1 MAYKH
6 TDLEIETTSGA
17 FEDGEDEYN
26 IYDEEDEG
34 EGHEKSTSSA
44 QQDINAVEAAE
55 EADLWLSFSSLVS
68 ALSEASP
75 MTLSPSSSFNAS
87 NRSGPATTTCSM
99 IRKAVVAILSMMIMP
114 ITILLLKLQACL
126 LIGDTIQPT
135 KTR

>member
-6 TDLEIETTSGA
+6 TDLETTSGA

-55 EADLWLSFSSLVS
+55 VADLWLSFSSLVS

-87 NRSGPATTTCSM
+87 NRSWSSDNDLLDDSQGSRGYFVDDDNANYHLPFEPAF
-99 IRKAVVAILSMMIMP
+99 
-114 ITILLLKLQACL
+114 
-126 LIGDTIQPT
+126 
-135 KTR
+135 